1 MEFSLVGKDVLRLK
15 GDVLVVGVYKK
26 QHLTPIAEVVNK
38 AMSSLLKDFLKDIHF
53 EAEAGEAVFMPG
65 HKEVK
70 FKNIVVVGLG
80 EKEKLNPDTIRKA
93 ANVGLKKA
101 KELKNKD
108 VYFEVLGEEILGE
121 KSAQFLTEG
130 IILGDYRFKKYK
142 KPNKE
147 EIEIEQVQVLAE
159 KEYKEYIQIGKILA
173 EATNFTR
180 EIVNEP
186 GNVVKPMDLANI
198 SQKLAQEHG
207 LVCEIYDKNRLEKE
221 GMNGILAVGQGSE
234 HPPCFIHLVYKGERP
249 QKKVVLIGK
258 GITFDSGGLDLKPEK
273 FMKTMKCDKSGACAV
288 LGIIK
293 AVAELKLNL
302 EIHGLIPTAENMPGG
317 NAFRPDDIIVFK
329 NGKSVEIGNT
339 DAEGRLILADALIY
353 GSNLKPEVMVD
364 MATLTG
370 ACMVA
375 LGRYTTGIFCSNE
388 RLVSLFQNIGQEMGD
403 KFWPLPLDEE
413 LKEEIKGTFSD
424 IKNIGSR
431 YGGAITAALFLKEFV
446 GEEVK
451 NWVHLDIAGPAFLEK
466 EWKYYAE
473 GATGVP
479 VRTIIHWLIKG
490 ADIGTGS

>member
-1 MEFSLVGKDVLRLK
+1 
-15 GDVLVVGVYKK
+15 
-26 QHLTPIAEVVNK
+26 
-38 AMSSLLKDFLKDIHF
+38 
-53 EAEAGEAVFMPG
+53 
-65 HKEVK
+65 
-70 FKNIVVVGLG
+70 
-80 EKEKLNPDTIRKA
+80 
-93 ANVGLKKA
+93 
-101 KELKNKD
+101 
-108 VYFEVLGEEILGE
+108 
-121 KSAQFLTEG
+121 
-130 IILGDYRFKKYK
+130 
-142 KPNKE
+142 
-147 EIEIEQVQVLAE
+147 
-159 KEYKEYIQIGKILA
+159 
-173 EATNFTR
+173 
-180 EIVNEP
+180 
-186 GNVVKPMDLANI
+186 
-198 SQKLAQEHG
+198 
-207 LVCEIYDKNRLEKE
+207 
-221 GMNGILAVGQGSE
+221 
-234 HPPCFIHLVYKGERP
+234 
-249 QKKVVLIGK
+249 
-258 GITFDSGGLDLKPEK
+258 
-273 FMKTMKCDKSGACAV
+273 MKTMKCDKSGACAV

-388 RLVSLFQNIGQEMGD
+388 RLVSLFQNIGEEMGD